1 MAFRGYALVLLAAV
15 CWGVTGP
22 FARLA
27 FSQGVAPLEV
37 AFWRCVLGF
46 VPFTLQAV
54 LSSRMQDLRLAPQ
67 DFWPMLAF
75 ALLCVAGFYGVYQMA
90 IQAGGAALACVL
102 MYTAPAFVAPMAWL
116 FLGERMTRAKLAAV
130 GATLAGVAAVA
141 GLFDPGARLA
151 AGPAALVFG
160 LLSGFTYALYY
171 IFGKR
176 FLARYSTPVIFM
188 YALPLGG
195 LALWPLAEFHPKSPT
210 AWLAIL
216 VCGLVATYAAYSFYY
231 AGLRHLEATRAA
243 VAATLEPVVAA
254 GLAFAWWGERFTAG
268 AYLGSALILGAVGL
282 ILWDGQRA
290 ASAALRRARGQ
301 ELAP

>member
-1 MAFRGYALVLLAAV
+1 MAFRGYLYVLLAAA

-27 FSQGVAPLEV
+27 FSQGIAPLEV

-46 VPFTLQAV
+46 APFALQA
-54 LSSRMQDLRLAPQ
+54 LLHPDRSGLRLAPR
-67 DFWPMLAF
+67 DRGPMLAF
-75 ALLCVAGFYGVYQMA
+75 ALVCVAGFYGVYQLA

-102 MYTAPAFVAPMAWL
+102 MYTAPAFVALMAWL
-116 FLGERMTRAKLAAV
+116 LLGERMTPAKLAAV
-130 GATLAGVAAVA
+130 AATLAGVAAVS
-141 GLFDPGARLA
+141 GLLTPGAALA
-151 AGPAALVFG
+151 AGPAALTFG

-176 FLARYSTPVIFM
+176 FLSRYRTPVIFM
-188 YALPLGG
+188 YALPVGA
-195 LALWPLAEFHPKSPT
+195 LALWPLTGFTAKTPL

-231 AGLRHLEATRAA
+231 AGLRRLEATRAA

-254 GLAFAWWGERFTAG
+254 ALAFAWWGESFSGPAW
-268 AYLGSALILGAVGL
+268 LGSGLILGAVGL
-282 ILWDGQRA
+282 TLWDGRRSA
-290 ASAALRRARGQ
+290 AQALRRARGA